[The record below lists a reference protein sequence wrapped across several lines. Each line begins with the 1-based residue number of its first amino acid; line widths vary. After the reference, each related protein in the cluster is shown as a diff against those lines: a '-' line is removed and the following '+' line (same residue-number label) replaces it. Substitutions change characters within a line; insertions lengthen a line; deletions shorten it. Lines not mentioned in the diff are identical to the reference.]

1 VDVLL
6 RPLLESSFGTT
17 GVMLLASPGEIEYMI
32 YGKEESES
40 RKKHAKEHNQ
50 TGCICMEQ
58 PHIIIYN
65 PGYTLRPLLTR

>member
-58 PHIIIYN
+58 PHIYK
-65 PGYTLRPLLTR
+65 L

>member
-1 VDVLL
+1 MDVLL

-50 TGCICMEQ
+50 SRWARTG
-58 PHIIIYN
+58 HVAYF
-65 PGYTLRPLLTR
+65 